1 MPVPV
6 PVVVRVV
13 PPPVLALPDPVPV
26 ADCDG
31 WVPLVPDVTPV
42 PELDGADVELPVP
55 VEDGVVEGDEPVA
68 VPDPGNVWVRLDA
81 VVGTVVAL
89 AAAAAVTT
97 VPVGWP
103 SWVSAGGRRTGSS
116 TATLTGVTR
125 TPAAG
130 GRGRGL
136 AACPRVAA
144 PTANAA
150 AKATIVR
157 TANTS
162 SRRRASAD
170 RATSR
175 YGRETP
181 A

>member
-13 PPPVLALPDPVPV
+13 PPPALALPDPVPV
-26 ADCDG
+26 PDCDG

-68 VPDPGNVWVRLDA
+68 VPDPGKVWVRLDD
-81 VVGTVVAL
+81 VVGTVAAL
-89 AAAAAVTT
+89 AAAAVTAM
-97 VPVGWP
+97 PVGWP
-103 SWVSAGGRRTGSS
+103 SWVSVGGRWTGWS

-125 TPAAG
+125 APVAG

-162 SRRRASAD
+162 SRRCASAD

-181 A
+181 T